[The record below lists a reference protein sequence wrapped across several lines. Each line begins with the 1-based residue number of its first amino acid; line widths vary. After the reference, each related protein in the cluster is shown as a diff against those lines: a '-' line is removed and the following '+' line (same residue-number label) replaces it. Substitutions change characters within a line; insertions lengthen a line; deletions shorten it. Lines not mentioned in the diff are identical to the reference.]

1 MAAENPD
8 AGPASWPVLDIN
20 ERRLLGVLVEKA
32 KTTPDVYPMSV
43 NALMTGAN
51 QKSNRDP
58 LLNLTEDDVDET
70 LLALQKR
77 GLVTQVQGG
86 RVVRWRHNL
95 YEQWTSSKVGMA
107 VVTEL
112 LLRGPQTEGEL
123 RGRAS
128 RMEPIEDLDALRA
141 ILLPLKE
148 RCLAVFLGPEGRRGT
163 LITHGFHAPAE
174 LEALRHRQSSAEA
187 DVAPVRAAAVP
198 PPQNPALENSVAELR
213 AEIAEL
219 RLQLEQ
225 GRKAHLELLEEFRA
239 FKQSLG
245 A

>member
-1 MAAENPD
+1 MTAENTD
-8 AGPASWPVLDIN
+8 TGASASWPVLDVK

-58 LLNLTEDDVDET
+58 ILNLTEEDVDET
-70 LLALQKR
+70 LLELQKR

-95 YEQWTSSKVGMA
+95 YDLWTSSKVGMA
-107 VVTEL
+107 VITEL

-128 RMEPIEDLDALRA
+128 RMEPIEDLEALRT
-141 ILLPLKE
+141 LMQPLVEK
-148 RCLAVFLGPEGRRGT
+148 RLVVFLGPEGRRGT
-163 LITHGFHAPAE
+163 LITHGFHPPGEVEVMRSRTAAVEPE
-174 LEALRHRQSSAEA
+174 
-187 DVAPVRAAAVP
+187 AAAPSAAVATP
-198 PPQNPALENSVAELR
+198 AGALESSLAQLR
-213 AEIAEL
+213 TEIADL
-219 RLQLEQ
+219 RSQIEQ
-225 GRKAHLELLEEFRA
+225 GRIAHQELIEEFRA
-239 FKQSLG
+239 FKKSLG
-245 A
+245 S